1 MIDEILKKFN
11 LNMNELQPEE
21 LQTLLSWADQLQ
33 SKEATIADVRF
44 HISQMKEFV
53 EQELTAKKELPNKW
67 LHLLSYFIPFVG
79 IVEKWYQ
86 DQYELGLKARL
97 RNYMLLEA
105 FLASPERRKKAIESQ
120 IERLAANAQ
129 KRSI

>member
-1 MIDEILKKFN
+1 
-11 LNMNELQPEE
+11 MNELQPEE

-79 IVEKWYQ
+79 LIEKWYQ

-97 RNYMLLEA
+97 RNYMLFEN

-120 IERLAANAQ
+120 IERLAQNAQ
-129 KRSI
+129 KRSM